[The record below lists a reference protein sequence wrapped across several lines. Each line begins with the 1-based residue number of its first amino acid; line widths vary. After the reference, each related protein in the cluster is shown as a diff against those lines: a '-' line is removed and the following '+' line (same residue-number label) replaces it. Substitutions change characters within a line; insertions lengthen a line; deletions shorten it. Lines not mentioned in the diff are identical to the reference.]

1 MFLEEVDRLILFI
14 KDENKVKLSY
24 YFKENE
30 SNYRATIS
38 FIISSSK
45 EEEMNELKT
54 EIANLSLNKLRH
66 SMFHG
71 VGMDAKKIEKT
82 RIEKEHIESKKN
94 KYKKRL
100 TNIQECW
107 ETRGIDFNIS
117 KQPKIIIE
125 EYTHGQWMM
134 YLTKKV
140 PLDLNME
147 SFKVFLH
154 LDERSN
160 NFFKKVPKEVQK
172 TWLEAYAEISK
183 NEVKKHFSKNDIFM
197 F

>member
-38 FIISSSK
+38 FIISSNK
-45 EEEMNELKT
+45 EKEINKLKT
-54 EIANLSLNKLRH
+54 EIANLSLKRIKQ
-66 SMFHG
+66 SVFHG
-71 VGMDAKKIEKT
+71 KEI
-82 RIEKEHIESKKN
+82 EHIESKKN

-107 ETRGIDFNIS
+107 ETRGFDFNIS
-117 KQPKIIIE
+117 KQPIIKIE

-140 PLDLNME
+140 PLGLNMG